1 MKDGKIEILKDYGV
15 FILLHNKLNK
25 MKKVDLDDIQTK
37 LIAFFKNN
45 VNEEWLTLRE
55 IAQEVWVKHPQTILN
70 KLNQLVLKW
79 LFSKDG
85 KGFKLIRDSIEKDR
99 NTIVQLPI
107 YGFAQ
112 CWNQWKAVVEEYTN
126 DYMPVTLSFIGTADA
141 ENCFFVRA
149 KWNSM
154 EPKIQDGD
162 LVLIRQQEV
171 YEPSDFVF
179 VVHNSLPKLKK
190 IIESEWIL
198 MLESTNRFFES
209 LEISPFDET
218 KVIWVVKKVIKDL

>member
-1 MKDGKIEILKDYGV
+1 MK
-15 FILLHNKLNK
+15 NLNI
-25 MKKVDLDDIQTK
+25 DDIQTK
-37 LIAFFKNN
+37 LIAFFKQNTN
-45 VNEEWLTLRE
+45 QEWLTLRE
-55 IAQEVWVKHPQTILN
+55 IANEIWVKHPQTILN

-85 KGFKLIRDSIEKDR
+85 KWFRLIREQIEKDW

-112 CWNQWKAVVEEYTN
+112 CWNKWSAIVDDYTSE
-126 DYMPVTLSFIGTADA
+126 YMPTTLAFVWTADV

-179 VVHNSLPKLKK
+179 VVHNNLPKLKK
-190 IIESEWIL
+190 IIESEWRL
-198 MLESTNRFFES
+198 MLESTNRFFEN
-209 LEISPFDET
+209 LEISPFDDT
-218 KVIWVVKKVIKDL
+218 KVIGVVKKVIKSM